1 VRTVPIK
8 DDPFAEKRGSSLPK
22 PVKLVLTLIVIAVV
36 GFLAFNFVADQG
48 RAVST
53 SPDGAWAVDH
63 DGSSVFMRHSGP
75 HFLRGEQLIGLT
87 AGQVK
92 GTEWIDSHH
101 LYIRLSS
108 DAKYDEAGTTHALH
122 EVQISIERS

>member
-1 VRTVPIK
+1 VPIK
-8 DDPFAEKRGSSLPK
+8 DDPFAERRGPSLPK
-22 PVKLVLTLIVIAVV
+22 LVKLVLTLIVVV
-36 GFLAFNFVADQG
+36 VLGFQAFNFVADQG

-53 SPDGAWAVDH
+53 SPDRAWSVDH
-63 DGSSVFMRHSGP
+63 DESSVFMRHSGP

-108 DAKYDEAGTTHALH
+108 DAKYDEAGTPHAMH
-122 EVQISIERS
+122 EVQISIER